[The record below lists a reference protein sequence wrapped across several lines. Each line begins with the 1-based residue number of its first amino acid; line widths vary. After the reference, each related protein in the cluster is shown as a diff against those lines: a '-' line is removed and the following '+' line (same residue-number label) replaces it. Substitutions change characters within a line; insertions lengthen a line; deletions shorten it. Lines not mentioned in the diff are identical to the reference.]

1 VTTPRRGAKIVPR
14 KRKRRLGTILFLVGL
29 LAVLGGTFTAGAL
42 AGRLSLRPSA
52 SLGSAP
58 KGAARGD
65 KPAPV
70 PQPELTFYR
79 ELTAP
84 LTPPPLPPKPAA
96 RAATKRDAPPTEAAR
111 ATDAAAPEGS
121 PRTDLESAQAANAGI
136 AAPRP
141 EAARYTVQVA
151 AYNAREQADAL
162 RARLASA
169 GHDAYVTEGEAGGMT
184 RYRVRIG
191 TYDTAEEARQAAV
204 RIGAQAQVATYVTTR

>member
-1 VTTPRRGAKIVPR
+1 MPTPRRGAKAVPR
-14 KRKRRLGTILFLVGL
+14 KRKRRLGTVLFLVGL
-29 LAVLGGTFTAGAL
+29 LAVLGGAFTAGAL

-52 SLGSAP
+52 SLGSAS
-58 KGAARGD
+58 KSAARGD
-65 KPAPV
+65 KPAPA

-96 RAATKRDAPPTEAAR
+96 RAATKRDAPTEATR
-111 ATDAAAPEGS
+111 VTDAAAPETA
-121 PRTDLESAQAANAGI
+121 PRTDLETAQAANAGI
-136 AAPRP
+136 AAPRA

-151 AYNAREQADAL
+151 AYNTREQADTL

>member
-1 VTTPRRGAKIVPR
+1 MRPAPRRGAKVVPR
-14 KRKRRLGTILFLVGL
+14 TRKRRLGTILFFVGL
-29 LAVLGGTFTAGAL
+29 LAVLGGAFGAGAL

-52 SLGSAP
+52 SLASAP
-58 KGAARGD
+58 KGGSRTE
-65 KPAPV
+65 KPAPA

-84 LTPPPLPPKPAA
+84 LTHPPPPPKPVA
-96 RAATKRDAPPTEAAR
+96 RVAPKPIEAAR
-111 ATDAAAPEGS
+111 VPDAAAPEP
-121 PRTDLESAQAANAGI
+121 PRAAELESAQAANIGI
-136 AAPRP
+136 AAPRG

-151 AYNAREQADAL
+151 AYNVRAQAEAL

-169 GHDAYVTEGEAGGMT
+169 GHDAYIAEGESGGVT

-191 TYDTAEEARQAAV
+191 AYDTAEEARQAAV

>member
-1 VTTPRRGAKIVPR
+1 MTTPRRGAKIVPR

-29 LAVLGGTFTAGAL
+29 LAVLGGAFTAGAL

-65 KPAPV
+65 KPAPS

-96 RAATKRDAPPTEAAR
+96 RARASRAP
-111 ATDAAAPEGS
+111 G
-121 PRTDLESAQAANAGI
+121 
-136 AAPRP
+136 
-141 EAARYTVQVA
+141 
-151 AYNAREQADAL
+151 
-162 RARLASA
+162 
-169 GHDAYVTEGEAGGMT
+169 
-184 RYRVRIG
+184 
-191 TYDTAEEARQAAV
+191 
-204 RIGAQAQVATYVTTR
+204 TTRT